1 MPIVHRPDR
10 RDLIG
15 YLEGNIAK
23 KDLKSLDLSAPLQMP
38 TNFKRTATQAKLNK
52 IQVFMVSRILC
63 MYFMT

>member
-1 MPIVHRPDR
+1 MHRPDR

-52 IQVFMVSRILC
+52 IQV
-63 MYFMT
+63 